1 MSAGLGRSTPHGARC
16 PRRNAES
23 LPYWRDHLAEQAVA
37 RSLPAGSRLGVA
49 LPGNTVL
56 AGLFRQEPEVSIS
69 FLPLDAVAEASA
81 VASLLRAARLDA
93 LLMRP
98 GLPAGAARLILVPA
112 GGQGPFVLFVRP

>member
-1 MSAGLGRSTPHGARC
+1 M
-16 PRRNAES
+16 
-23 LPYWRDHLAEQAVA
+23 A

-69 FLPLDAVAEASA
+69 FLPLDAVAEASDA
-81 VASLLRAARLDA
+81 ASLLRAARLDA

-112 GGQGPFVLFVRP
+112 GGQGPFVLLVRP